1 MDHAVDSGRHPVN
14 IGHLVMGIAFA
25 GLAAIWAVVTGDVVE
40 DDDVRWLMPAPWVL
54 AGAVGLVAATLASR
68 RRSRP
73 TFAEPTYAAETAH
86 DEPEEPADDDLDAAL
101 AEADT
106 EIDTTDPEENR

>member
-1 MDHAVDSGRHPVN
+1 MDSAVDSGRHPVN

-25 GLAAIWAVVTGDVVE
+25 GLVAIWAVVTGDVVE
-40 DDDVRWLMPAPWVL
+40 DEDARWLMPAPWVL

-73 TFAEPTYAAETAH
+73 TFAEPTSAARTTY
-86 DEPEEPADDDLDAAL
+86 DEPEATAPIDTADDSHV
-101 AEADT
+101 
-106 EIDTTDPEENR
+106 DTTDLEEKR